1 MASKSRASIDTFR
14 SYVDSDFARPNL
26 FQVEL
31 NFPSA
36 LTGSAT
42 QGSATSDLKKRSLVL
57 VKAANLPASTVG
69 VIEVPF
75 RGRTLKIAGDR
86 TFEPWTVTVM
96 NDAKFQLRSY
106 FELWISKI
114 QYQNENY
121 SDFAKISDY
130 QTSAT
135 VRQLGRQGDILRSYE
150 FQGVFP
156 TNVSAIDLAWES
168 NDSIEEYTVEFQV
181 QYWNQKTDTEAETL
195 DQTATS

>member
-31 NFPSA
+31 NFPAS
-36 LTGSAT
+36 LSGSTT
-42 QGSATSDLKKRSLVL
+42 QGSATSDLKKKSLVL

-114 QYQNENY
+114 QYQNVNY
-121 SDFAKISDY
+121 SDYTKISDY
-130 QTSAT
+130 QTQAT
-135 VRQLGRQGDILRSYE
+135 VRQLGRQGDVLRSYE

-181 QYWNQKTDTEAETL
+181 QYWTQKNDSEAESL
-195 DQTATS
+195 DQK

>member
-1 MASKSRASIDTFR
+1 MASKSRASIDTFK
-14 SYVDSDFARPNL
+14 SYVNSDFARPNL

-31 NFPSA
+31 NFPTA
-36 LTGSAT
+36 ITGSSN
-42 QGSATSDLKKRSLVL
+42 QGASSNDLKKKSLVL

-86 TFEPWTVTVM
+86 TYEPWTVTVM

-121 SDFAKISDY
+121 SDFSKISDY
-130 QTSAT
+130 YAKAT

-150 FQGVFP
+150 FVDIFP

-181 QYWNQKTDTEAETL
+181 QYWVQKTDSEAENL
-195 DQTATS
+195 DAGSV

>member
-1 MASKSRASIDTFR
+1 MASQSRSSIDTFR

-36 LTGSAT
+36 LAGTTTSGGSNA
-42 QGSATSDLKKRSLVL
+42 DLKKKSIVL

-96 NDAKFQLRSY
+96 NDSKFQLRSY
-106 FELWISKI
+106 FEQWISKI
-114 QYQNENY
+114 QYQNENF
-121 SDFAKISDY
+121 SDFSKISEY
-130 QTSAT
+130 QTTAI
-135 VRQLGRQGDILRSYE
+135 VRQLGRQGDVLRSYE
-150 FQGVFP
+150 FQGIFP

-181 QYWNQKTDTEAETL
+181 QYWTQKDDSDAISL
-195 DQTATS
+195 GQK

>member
-31 NFPSA
+31 NFPAS
-36 LTGSAT
+36 LSGSTT
-42 QGSATSDLKKRSLVL
+42 QGSATSDLKKKSLVL

-121 SDFAKISDY
+121 SDYTKISDY
-130 QTSAT
+130 QTQAT
-135 VRQLGRQGDILRSYE
+135 VRQLGRQGDVLRSYE

-156 TNVSAIDLAWES
+156 TNVSAIDLAWDS

-181 QYWNQKTDTEAETL
+181 QYWTQKNDSEAESL
-195 DQTATS
+195 DQK

>member
-31 NFPSA
+31 NFPAS
-36 LTGSAT
+36 LTGSTT

-121 SDFAKISDY
+121 SDYTKISDY

-135 VRQLGRQGDILRSYE
+135 VRQLGRQGDVLRSYE

-181 QYWNQKTDTEAETL
+181 QYWTQKNDSEAESL
-195 DQTATS
+195 DQK

>member
-1 MASKSRASIDTFR
+1 MANKSRASIDTFR

-31 NFPSA
+31 NFPAS
-36 LTGSAT
+36 LSGSTT
-42 QGSATSDLKKRSLVL
+42 QGSATSDLKKKSLVL

-121 SDFAKISDY
+121 SDYTKISDY
-130 QTSAT
+130 QTTAT
-135 VRQLGRQGDILRSYE
+135 VRQLGRQGDVLRSYE

-181 QYWNQKTDTEAETL
+181 QYWTQKNDSEAESL
-195 DQTATS
+195 DQK

>member
-1 MASKSRASIDTFR
+1 MASQSRSSIDTFR

-36 LTGSAT
+36 LAGTTTSGGSNA
-42 QGSATSDLKKRSLVL
+42 DLKKKSIVL

-96 NDAKFQLRSY
+96 NDSKFQLRSY
-106 FELWISKI
+106 FEQWISKI
-114 QYQNENY
+114 QYQNENF
-121 SDFAKISDY
+121 SDFSKISEY
-130 QTSAT
+130 QTTSI
-135 VRQLGRQGDILRSYE
+135 VRQLGRQGDVLRSYE
-150 FQGVFP
+150 FQGIFP

-181 QYWNQKTDTEAETL
+181 QYWTQKDDSDAISL
-195 DQTATS
+195 GQK

>member
-31 NFPSA
+31 NFPAS
-36 LTGSAT
+36 LSGSTT
-42 QGSATSDLKKRSLVL
+42 QGSATSDLKKKSLVL

-121 SDFAKISDY
+121 SDYTKISDY
-130 QTSAT
+130 QTQAT
-135 VRQLGRQGDILRSYE
+135 VRQLGR
-150 FQGVFP
+150 
-156 TNVSAIDLAWES
+156 
-168 NDSIEEYTVEFQV
+168 
-181 QYWNQKTDTEAETL
+181 
-195 DQTATS
+195 

>member
-31 NFPSA
+31 NFPAS
-36 LTGSAT
+36 LSGSTT
-42 QGSATSDLKKRSLVL
+42 QGSATSDLKKKSLVL

-121 SDFAKISDY
+121 SDYTKISDY
-130 QTSAT
+130 QTQAT
-135 VRQLGRQGDILRSYE
+135 VRQLGRQGDVLRSYE

-181 QYWNQKTDTEAETL
+181 QYWTQKNDSEAESL
-195 DQTATS
+195 DQK

>member
-1 MASKSRASIDTFR
+1 MASQSRSSIDTFR

-31 NFPSA
+31 NFPAA
-36 LTGSAT
+36 LAGTTTSGGSNA
-42 QGSATSDLKKRSLVL
+42 DLKKKSIVL

-96 NDAKFQLRSY
+96 NDSKFQLRSY
-106 FELWISKI
+106 FEQWISKI
-114 QYQNENY
+114 QYQNENF
-121 SDFAKISDY
+121 SDFSKISEY
-130 QTSAT
+130 QTTSI
-135 VRQLGRQGDILRSYE
+135 VRQLGRQGDVLRSYE
-150 FQGVFP
+150 FQGIFP

-181 QYWNQKTDTEAETL
+181 QYWTQKDDSDAISL
-195 DQTATS
+195 GQK

>member
-1 MASKSRASIDTFR
+1 MASQSRSSIDTFR

-31 NFPSA
+31 NFPAA
-36 LTGSAT
+36 LAGTTTSGGSNA
-42 QGSATSDLKKRSLVL
+42 DLKKKSIVL

-96 NDAKFQLRSY
+96 NDSKFQLRSY
-106 FELWISKI
+106 FEQWISKI
-114 QYQNENY
+114 QYQNENF
-121 SDFAKISDY
+121 SDFSKISEY
-130 QTSAT
+130 QTTAI
-135 VRQLGRQGDILRSYE
+135 VRQLGRQGDVLRSYE
-150 FQGVFP
+150 FQGIFP

-181 QYWNQKTDTEAETL
+181 QYWTQKDDSDAISL
-195 DQTATS
+195 GQK

>member
-1 MASKSRASIDTFR
+1 MANKSRASIDTFR

-31 NFPSA
+31 NFPAS
-36 LTGSAT
+36 LSGSTT
-42 QGSATSDLKKRSLVL
+42 QGSATSDLKKKSLVL

-121 SDFAKISDY
+121 SDYTKISDY
-130 QTSAT
+130 QTQAT
-135 VRQLGRQGDILRSYE
+135 VRQLGRQGDVLRSYE

-181 QYWNQKTDTEAETL
+181 QYWTQKNDSEAESL
-195 DQTATS
+195 DQK

>member
-1 MASKSRASIDTFR
+1 MASQSRSSIDTFR

-31 NFPSA
+31 NFPAA
-36 LTGSAT
+36 LAGTTTSGGSNA
-42 QGSATSDLKKRSLVL
+42 DLKKKSLVL

-75 RGRTLKIAGDR
+75 RGRTLQIAGDR

-106 FELWISKI
+106 FEQWISKI
-114 QYQNENY
+114 QYQTENF
-121 SDFAKISDY
+121 SDFQKISDY
-130 QTSAT
+130 QTTAI
-135 VRQLGRQGDILRSYE
+135 VRQLGRQGDVLRSYE
-150 FQGVFP
+150 FQGIFP

-181 QYWNQKTDTEAETL
+181 QYWTQKDDSDAISL
-195 DQTATS
+195 GQK

>member
-31 NFPSA
+31 NFPSS
-36 LTGSAT
+36 LTGTST
-42 QGSATSDLKKRSLVL
+42 GGSATSDLKKKSLVL

-121 SDFAKISDY
+121 SDYTKISDY

-135 VRQLGRQGDILRSYE
+135 VRQLGRQGDVLRSYE

-181 QYWNQKTDTEAETL
+181 QYWTQKAEGEAESL
-195 DQTATS
+195 DQK

>member
-1 MASKSRASIDTFR
+1 MASQSRASIDTFR

-31 NFPSA
+31 NFPAA
-36 LTGSAT
+36 LAGTTTSGGSNA
-42 QGSATSDLKKRSLVL
+42 DLKKKSLVL

-96 NDAKFQLRSY
+96 NDARFQLRSY
-106 FELWISKI
+106 FEQWITKI
-114 QYQNENY
+114 QYQNENF
-121 SDFAKISDY
+121 SDFSKISDY
-130 QTSAT
+130 QTTAI
-135 VRQLGRQGDILRSYE
+135 VRQLGRQGDVLRSYE
-150 FQGVFP
+150 FQGIFP
-156 TNVSAIDLAWES
+156 TNVAAIDLAWES

-181 QYWNQKTDTEAETL
+181 QYWTQKDDSDAINL
-195 DQTATS
+195 GQK

>member
-1 MASKSRASIDTFR
+1 MASQSRSSIDTFR

-36 LTGSAT
+36 LAGTTTSGGSNA
-42 QGSATSDLKKRSLVL
+42 DLKKKSIVL

-96 NDAKFQLRSY
+96 NDSKFQLRSY
-106 FELWISKI
+106 FEQWISKI
-114 QYQNENY
+114 QYQNENF
-121 SDFAKISDY
+121 SDFSKISEY
-130 QTSAT
+130 QTTSI
-135 VRQLGRQGDILRSYE
+135 VRQLGRQGDVLRSYE
-150 FQGVFP
+150 FQGIFP

-181 QYWNQKTDTEAETL
+181 QYWTQKDDSDAISL
-195 DQTATS
+195 GQM

>member
-31 NFPSA
+31 NFPAS
-36 LTGSAT
+36 LSGSTT
-42 QGSATSDLKKRSLVL
+42 QGSATSDLKKKSLLL

-121 SDFAKISDY
+121 SDYTKISDY
-130 QTSAT
+130 QTQAT
-135 VRQLGRQGDILRSYE
+135 VRQLGRQGDVLRSYE

-181 QYWNQKTDTEAETL
+181 QYWTQKNDSEAESL
-195 DQTATS
+195 DQK

>member
-1 MASKSRASIDTFR
+1 MANKSRASIDTFR

-31 NFPSA
+31 NFPAS
-36 LTGSAT
+36 LSGSTT
-42 QGSATSDLKKRSLVL
+42 QGSATSDLKKKSLVL

-121 SDFAKISDY
+121 SDYTKISDY
-130 QTSAT
+130 QTTAT
-135 VRQLGRQGDILRSYE
+135 VRQLGRQGDVLRSYE

-181 QYWNQKTDTEAETL
+181 QYWTQKNDSEAESL
-195 DQTATS
+195 DQKQDK

>member
-1 MASKSRASIDTFR
+1 MASQSRSSIDTFR

-31 NFPSA
+31 KFPAA
-36 LTGSAT
+36 LAGTTTSGGSNA
-42 QGSATSDLKKRSLVL
+42 DLKKKSLVL

-106 FELWISKI
+106 FEQWISKI
-114 QYQNENY
+114 QYQNENF
-121 SDFAKISDY
+121 SDFQKISDY
-130 QTSAT
+130 QTTAI
-135 VRQLGRQGDILRSYE
+135 VRQLGRQGDVLRSYE
-150 FQGVFP
+150 FQGIFP

-181 QYWNQKTDTEAETL
+181 QYWTQKDDSDAISL
-195 DQTATS
+195 GQK

>member
-1 MASKSRASIDTFR
+1 MASQSRSSIDTFR

-31 NFPSA
+31 NFPAA
-36 LTGSAT
+36 LAGTTTSGGSNA
-42 QGSATSDLKKRSLVL
+42 DLKKKSLVL

-106 FELWISKI
+106 FEQWISKI
-114 QYQNENY
+114 QYQNENF
-121 SDFAKISDY
+121 SDFQKISDY
-130 QTSAT
+130 QTTAI
-135 VRQLGRQGDILRSYE
+135 VRQLGRQGDVLRSYE
-150 FQGVFP
+150 FQGIFP

-181 QYWNQKTDTEAETL
+181 QYWTQKDDSDAISL
-195 DQTATS
+195 GQK

>member
-1 MASKSRASIDTFR
+1 MASQSRASIDTFR

-36 LTGSAT
+36 LAGSTT
-42 QGSATSDLKKRSLVL
+42 QGGSNADLKKKSLVL

-106 FELWISKI
+106 FEQWISKI
-114 QYQNENY
+114 QYQNENF
-121 SDFAKISDY
+121 SDFQKISDY
-130 QTSAT
+130 QTTAI
-135 VRQLGRQGDILRSYE
+135 VRQLGRQGDVLRSYE
-150 FQGVFP
+150 FQGIFP

-181 QYWNQKTDTEAETL
+181 QYWTQKDDSDAISL
-195 DQTATS
+195 GQK